1 MEIYV
6 DDEAKLTLH
15 GLTQKYVK
23 LEEDQKNRK
32 LFDLLD
38 EIEFNQVRARV
49 GGCDPCCCCCC
60 CCGFRGWCDYV
71 LLLLLLFVMGFVV
84 SVWRW
89 WCKAHGRTYRVGVVL
104 INL

>member
-71 LLLLLLFVMGFVV
+71 LLLLFVVGFVA

-89 WCKAHGRTYRVGVVL
+89 WC
-104 INL
+104 